1 MSDEGLAEAQEAE
14 DREAAELRARI
25 VAEPGLVLDDPDVMQ
40 ALLSAHA
47 TEGGRKIVDLR
58 GVLIE
63 RLESRLGDLEETHRS
78 VISAAYENVAGA
90 NQIHRAALA
99 VLSPRRFPEV
109 LDVLLAEVPA
119 MLSVEHLRL
128 GLESDQPQGSAP
140 EVIAPLPVGGV
151 DAYLDLGREDSHRDV
166 VLRRLPHGL
175 PGAEAVFGEK
185 AGEIGSEALIRLD
198 FGKGV
203 PPGLLAFGSADP
215 DRFGPDQ
222 AGDLL
227 AFFGGGVARTVRRW
241 VA

>member
-1 MSDEGLAEAQEAE
+1 MSEEGLAEAREQ
-14 DREAAELRARI
+14 DRETAELRARI
-25 VAEPGLVLDDPDVMQ
+25 VAEPSLVLDDPEVME
-40 ALLSAHA
+40 ALLAAHG
-47 TEGGRKIVDLR
+47 TEGGRKVVDLR

-63 RLESRLGDLEETHRS
+63 RLESRLGELEETHRS

-99 VLSPRRFPEV
+99 VLTPRRFPEV
-109 LDVLLAEVPA
+109 LDVLLAKVPD

-128 GLESDQPQGSAP
+128 GLESASPEGAAP
-140 EVIAPLPVGGV
+140 DVIAPLPVGGV
-151 DAYLDLGREDSHRDV
+151 DAYFDLGREDSHRDV

-175 PGAEAVFGEK
+175 EGADAVFGDK
-185 AGEIGSEALIRLD
+185 TPEIGSEALIRLD
-198 FGKGV
+198 LGKGRA
-203 PPGLLAFGSADP
+203 PGLLAFGSADP

-227 AFFGGGVARTVRRW
+227 AFFGGVVERTVRRW